1 MTRHARRAITILS
14 GFLGSGKTTLLR
26 RYLAERACG
35 DIRVIINEYGAV
47 GIDHH
52 LARMIEDRPILLQ
65 GGCVCCGRR
74 EELVS
79 ALRDLLDQ
87 EQVCVGAVRQVVIET
102 SGLADPVPVMF
113 SLATD
118 PVLRHQFDVPLVVVT
133 LAVIDPELHIRRHEE
148 VRKQIIAADRV
159 VITKS
164 DLTSREQVARCRI
177 AIRALNPTARIIVS
191 RSGEAFEALAPDE
204 GQEDKRRWETLPR
217 DPTGLPQPH
226 PSVRSTSLAFDNPLD
241 WTGFGV
247 WLSMLLQ
254 VHGPNVLRIK
264 GLLNIDDAGPVV
276 MNVAQHVV
284 HPPEHL
290 PVWPSHD
297 HRSNLVFI
305 TRVIDPER
313 IAYSLETF
321 QHAAGRS
328 DLHMMRLG

>member
-1 MTRHARRAITILS
+1 MTRNQRCAITILS

-52 LARMIEDRPILLQ
+52 LARVVEDQSILLQ

-74 EELVS
+74 EELVG
-79 ALRDLLDQ
+79 ALRDILDQ
-87 EQVCVGAVRQVVIET
+87 EQGCVSAVRQVVIET
-102 SGLADPVPVMF
+102 SGLADPVPIMF

-118 PVLRHQFDVPLVVVT
+118 PVLRHQFGVPLVVVA
-133 LAVIDPELHIRRHEE
+133 LAAIDAELQIRRYDE

-159 VITKS
+159 IITKS
-164 DLTSREQVARCRI
+164 DLTMRQEVARCRV
-177 AIRALNPTARIIVS
+177 AVRALNPTARIIVS
-191 RSGEAFEALAPDE
+191 RLGEAFEALAPDE
-204 GQEDKRRWETLPR
+204 GQEDNRRSEMAMR
-217 DPTGLPQPH
+217 GPTGLQQPH
-226 PSVRSTSLAFDNPLD
+226 SSVRSTSLAFDTPLD
-241 WTGFGV
+241 WMGFGV

-254 VHGPNVLRIK
+254 AHGPNVLRIK
-264 GLLNIDDAGPVV
+264 GLLDIGDAGPVV

-290 PVWPSHD
+290 PAWPSGD
-297 HRSNLVFI
+297 HRSDLVFI
-305 TRVIDPER
+305 IRVIDPER
-313 IAYSLETF
+313 IADSLETF

-328 DLHMMRLG
+328 DLHVMRLG

>member
-1 MTRHARRAITILS
+1 MTQHRRRAITILS

-26 RYLAERACG
+26 RYLAERARG
-35 DIRVIINEYGAV
+35 DIQVIINEFGAV

-52 LARMIEDRPILLQ
+52 LARMVEDRSILLQ

-74 EELVS
+74 EELIG

-87 EQVCVGAVRQVVIET
+87 EQRGAGTMRQVVIET

-133 LAVIDPELHIRRHEE
+133 LAAIDAEVQIRRHEE
-148 VRKQIIAADRV
+148 VRKQVIAADRV
-159 VITKS
+159 IITKS
-164 DLTSREQVARCRI
+164 DLTTRAAITRCRV
-177 AIRALNPTARIIVS
+177 AIRALNPTARMIVS
-191 RSGEAFEALAPDE
+191 RFGEAFAALAPDA
-204 GQEDKRRWETLPR
+204 GREDRRRRDTVLR
-217 DPTGLPQPH
+217 DPTGLPPPH
-226 PSVRSTSLAFDNPLD
+226 PSVRSTSLAFDAPLD

-254 VHGPNVLRIK
+254 AHGPNVLRMK
-264 GLLNIDDAGPVV
+264 GLLDIGDAGPVV

-290 PVWPSHD
+290 PAWPSGE
-297 HRSNLVFI
+297 HRASLVVI
-305 TRVIDPER
+305 TRMLDPER

-328 DLHMMRLG
+328 DLHVVRLG

>member
-1 MTRHARRAITILS
+1 MTQDRRRAVTILS

-26 RYLAERACG
+26 RYLIERARG
-35 DIRVIINEYGAV
+35 DIQVIINEYGAV

-52 LARMIEDRPILLQ
+52 LARMVEDRSVLLQ

-74 EELVS
+74 EELVG

-87 EQVCVGAVRQVVIET
+87 DQGCVSARRQVVIET

-113 SLATD
+113 SVATD

-133 LAVIDPELHIRRHEE
+133 LAAIDVEVQIRRYEE

-164 DLTSREQVARCRI
+164 DLTTRQEVASCRV

-191 RSGEAFEALAPDE
+191 RFGEAFGALTPDA
-204 GQEDKRRWETLPR
+204 GQEDRRRWETVLH

-226 PSVRSTSLAFDNPLD
+226 RSVRSTSLAFDSPLD
-241 WTGFGV
+241 WTAFGV

-254 VHGPNVLRIK
+254 AHGPNVLRIK
-264 GLLNIDDAGPVV
+264 GLLNIGDAGPVV

-290 PVWPSHD
+290 PAWPPGD

-313 IAYSLETF
+313 IASSLETF
-321 QHAAGRS
+321 QHAAGRT
-328 DLHMMRLG
+328 DLHVVRLG

>member
-1 MTRHARRAITILS
+1 M
-14 GFLGSGKTTLLR
+14 
-26 RYLAERACG
+26 
-35 DIRVIINEYGAV
+35 
-47 GIDHH
+47 
-52 LARMIEDRPILLQ
+52 
-65 GGCVCCGRR
+65 
-74 EELVS
+74 
-79 ALRDLLDQ
+79 
-87 EQVCVGAVRQVVIET
+87 RQVVIET

-133 LAVIDPELHIRRHEE
+133 LAAIDAEVQIRRYEE

-164 DLTSREQVARCRI
+164 DLTMRQEVARCRV

-191 RSGEAFEALAPDE
+191 RFGEAFEALAPDE
-204 GQEDKRRWETLPR
+204 GQEDNRRWETRETVLR

-226 PSVRSTSLAFDNPLD
+226 PSVRSTSLAFDTPLD
-241 WTGFGV
+241 WTAFGV

-264 GLLNIDDAGPVV
+264 GLLNIGDAGPVV

-290 PVWPSHD
+290 PAWPSCD
-297 HRSNLVFI
+297 HRSHLVFI
-305 TRVIDPER
+305 T
-313 IAYSLETF
+313 SLSL
-321 QHAAGRS
+321 A
-328 DLHMMRLG
+328 

>member
-1 MTRHARRAITILS
+1 MTRHGRCAITILS

-26 RYLAERACG
+26 RYLAEQARG
-35 DIRVIINEYGAV
+35 DVHVIINEYGEV

-52 LARMIEDRPILLQ
+52 LVHMVEDQTVLLQ

-87 EQVCVGAVRQVVIET
+87 EQTGAGAIRQVVIET
-102 SGLADPVPVMF
+102 SGLADPVPVIF

-118 PVLRHQFDVPLVVVT
+118 PVLRHQFAVPLVVVT
-133 LAVIDPELHIRRHEE
+133 LAAIDAEAQIRRYEE
-148 VRKQIIAADRV
+148 VRKQIITADRV
-159 VITKS
+159 IITKS
-164 DLTSREQVARCRI
+164 DLTTQQEVARCRV
-177 AIRALNPTARIIVS
+177 AIRALNPTARMIVS
-191 RSGEAFEALAPDE
+191 PFGEAFDSLAPDE
-204 GQEDKRRWETLPR
+204 RQDDGRRREIMLRGSIGQ
-217 DPTGLPQPH
+217 PQQH
-226 PSVRSTSLAFDNPLD
+226 PSVQSASLALDSPLD

-264 GLLNIDDAGPVV
+264 GLLDIGDAGPVA

-290 PVWPSHD
+290 PGWPSTE
-297 HRSNLVFI
+297 HRSHLVFI
-305 TRVIDPER
+305 TRVIDPVR
-313 IAYSLETF
+313 VAYSLETF
-321 QHAAGRS
+321 QRAAGRS
-328 DLHMMRLG
+328 DLRVQRLG

>member
-1 MTRHARRAITILS
+1 MTQHRRRAVTILS

-26 RYLAERACG
+26 RYLAERARG
-35 DIRVIINEYGAV
+35 DIQVIINEFGAV

-52 LARMIEDRPILLQ
+52 LARMVEDRSILLQ

-74 EELVS
+74 EELIG

-87 EQVCVGAVRQVVIET
+87 EQRGAGAMRQVVIET
-102 SGLADPVPVMF
+102 SGLADPVSVMF

-133 LAVIDPELHIRRHEE
+133 LGAIDAEVQIRRHEE
-148 VRKQIIAADRV
+148 LRKQVVAADRV
-159 VITKS
+159 IITKS
-164 DLTSREQVARCRI
+164 DLTTREEIARCRV
-177 AIRALNPTARIIVS
+177 ATRALNPTARIIVS
-191 RSGEAFEALAPDE
+191 CFGEAFAALAPE
-204 GQEDKRRWETLPR
+204 AGHEDRRQWDTVE
-217 DPTGLPQPH
+217 PTGLPPPH
-226 PSVRSTSLAFDNPLD
+226 PSVRSMSLAFDTPLD

-254 VHGPNVLRIK
+254 AHGPNVLRVK
-264 GLLNIDDAGPVV
+264 GLLDIGDAGPVV

-290 PVWPSHD
+290 RAWPSSD
-297 HRSNLVFI
+297 HRANLVLI

-313 IAYSLETF
+313 IACSLETF
-321 QHAAGRS
+321 QHAAGRTE
-328 DLHMMRLG
+328 LHVVRLG

>member
-1 MTRHARRAITILS
+1 MTRHGRRAITILS

-26 RYLAERACG
+26 RYLAEQAQG
-35 DIRVIINEYGAV
+35 DIHVIINEYGAV
-47 GIDHH
+47 AIDHH
-52 LARMIEDRPILLQ
+52 LARMVEDRSILLQ

-74 EELVS
+74 EELVGT
-79 ALRDLLDQ
+79 LRDLLDQ
-87 EQVCVGAVRQVVIET
+87 EQGCVGAMRQVVIET

-118 PVLRHQFDVPLVVVT
+118 PVLRHQFDVPLVVVA
-133 LAVIDPELHIRRHEE
+133 LAAIDAEVQIRRYEE
-148 VRKQIIAADRV
+148 VRKQIIAADRM

-164 DLTSREQVARCRI
+164 DLTTRQEVARCRV
-177 AIRALNPTARIIVS
+177 AIRALNPTARIMVS
-191 RSGEAFEALAPDE
+191 RFGEAFEALAPDE
-204 GQEDKRRWETLPR
+204 RREDKRRWETVLR
-217 DPTGLPQPH
+217 DPTSLPQPH
-226 PSVRSTSLAFDNPLD
+226 PSVRSTSLAFDSPLD

-264 GLLNIDDAGPVV
+264 GLLNIGDNGPVV

-290 PVWPSHD
+290 PGWPSGD

-305 TRVIDPER
+305 IRVIDPER

-328 DLHMMRLG
+328 DLHVVRLV